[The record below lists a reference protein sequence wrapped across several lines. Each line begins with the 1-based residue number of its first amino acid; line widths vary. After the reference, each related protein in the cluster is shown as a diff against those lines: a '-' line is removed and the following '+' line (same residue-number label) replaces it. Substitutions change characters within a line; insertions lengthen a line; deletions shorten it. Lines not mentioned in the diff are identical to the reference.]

1 MNTREAT
8 KALRA
13 LGWSTKTDE
22 VGDKGA
28 LFRLPDRIA
37 RILYGARTF
46 RDKQDFR
53 AMLSVSTDSFSK
65 AYAEIRG
72 NRSNYSPLIVD
83 WEGIDVEVPEILEE
97 HIREASE
104 RSIAWAEA
112 QDLEAGLLAHASR
125 PTDAPGNR
133 PLLHLAALAVTG
145 DVARLK
151 SYRAS
156 FEAGDRLGFVP
167 YITGDYIDRAV
178 ALAEQYASN
187 S

>member
-37 RILYGARTF
+37 RILYGVRTF

-65 AYAEIRG
+65 AYAEIPGDRPG
-72 NRSNYSPLIVD
+72 YGPLIAARK
-83 WEGIDVEVPEILEE
+83 GIHIEVPEILEE
-97 HIREASE
+97 HIRQASE

-112 QDLEAGLLAHASR
+112 QDLEAGLLAHASL
-125 PTDAPGNR
+125 PTDAPGTG
-133 PLLHLAALAVTG
+133 PVLHLSALAVTG